1 MTGPTSRGDLG
12 RRAARR
18 REELGLDRQEVARR
32 AGMASEYV
40 AYLEEHSAEASRAT
54 LARLAAALE
63 TSVAELLGEGESAPG
78 RARPGRRSLLEPL
91 PADEADAMLRRGGV
105 GRVVFVGPRGPEA
118 LPVNFA
124 LLEGDVVYRTRP
136 GSEIDLPEG
145 TAAGFEVDRIDDAA
159 GRAWSVLVK
168 GHLHPIEDR
177 DELARAL
184 ALGIEPW
191 PGEDRDRY
199 LRLRA
204 EEVTGRRVTLDA

>member
-1 MTGPTSRGDLG
+1 MTGSGARGDLG

-18 REELGLDRQEVARR
+18 REELGLEREEVARR
-32 AGMASEYV
+32 AGMAPGYL

-63 TSVAELLGEGESAPG
+63 TSVAELLGAEEGVPG
-78 RARPGRRSLLEPL
+78 QARPGRQPRLEPL
-91 PADEADAMLRRGGV
+91 GADEADALLRRGGV
-105 GRVVFVGPRGPEA
+105 GRVVFLGPRGPEA

-124 LLEGDVVYRTRP
+124 LLDGDVVYRTRRHSP
-136 GSEIDLPEG
+136 LDLPEG
-145 TAAGFEVDRIDDAA
+145 TDAGFEVDRIDDT
-159 GRAWSVLVK
+159 GGTAWSVLVK
-168 GHLHPIEDR
+168 GRLHPIEDP

-204 EEVTGRRVTLDA
+204 DEVTGRRVVLHG